1 MITGLTLAGWVHTS
15 FAQDADESPRELTTM
30 TLSEELRGTVRAP
43 EFPAGDQ
50 WLNTDHPLTLKEL
63 KGKIVLLDFW
73 TYCCINCMHV
83 IPDLKRLEEKYKDQ
97 LVVIGVH
104 SAKFKTEKDTDN
116 IRQAVLRYE
125 VHHPVINDSDFQVWS
140 GYGIRAWP
148 SFALIDPEGKV
159 VGITS
164 GEGIYETMDPIISEL
179 ADYYKK
185 EGKLNLKPFHY
196 ALEKDKQPQSILSF
210 PGKIAADEKS
220 DTLVI
225 SDSNHNRIVIADLDG
240 QIRQVIGSGAEGFQD
255 GDFQTAQFFRPQGV
269 FWDAPNQIIYVADTE
284 NHAIRKIDLEK
295 KTVETLAGSGHQ
307 ARAYNLEGPANKI
320 DLNSPWDLLK
330 KGDLLYIAM
339 AGSHQIW
346 TLDLKTG
353 DAKVFAGS
361 AREDI
366 IDGPL
371 KKAALA
377 QTSGLTT
384 DGNFIYSVDSETSS
398 LRQIDFNPTG
408 SVKTLVGKG
417 LFDFGDTD
425 GPAAQALFQ
434 HPIGVAYHEGLLYV
448 ADTYNNQ
455 VRLYDLKNRTVKTLL
470 GGPEAG
476 FQDGDAAQSLFNE
489 PCGLAF
495 AGDRLFITDTNNNVV
510 RIYDLKTRKV
520 STLILKNLAQ
530 MNPVVGKTKTA
541 IQISGQEISA
551 SVKELRFTLKLAN
564 GLELN
569 AQAPSQLELSSDD
582 PAILQSASVSVPL
595 TSKTVDIPV
604 TLHPGQTNIT
614 LNLTL
619 YYCSHGQEALCYFK
633 EASLDV
639 PVTVSEKGNPSFEV
653 HYTIP

>member
-1 MITGLTLAGWVHTS
+1 MNGLLTRILTLTTGLTLAAWVHTS

-73 TYCCINCMHV
+73 TYCCINCIHV
-83 IPDLKRLEEKYKDQ
+83 IPDLKRLEEKYKDE

-148 SFALIDPEGKV
+148 SFALIDPEGNV

-220 DTLVI
+220 NTLVI

-284 NHAIRKIDLEK
+284 NHAVRKIDLET

-307 ARAYNLEGPANKI
+307 ARAYNLEGPGNKI

-353 DAKVFAGS
+353 DAQVFAGS

-398 LRQIDFNPTG
+398 LRQ
-408 SVKTLVGKG
+408 SR
-417 LFDFGDTD
+417 
-425 GPAAQALFQ
+425 FQ
-434 HPIGVAYHEGLLYV
+434 PEP
-448 ADTYNNQ
+448 
-455 VRLYDLKNRTVKTLL
+455 VR
-470 GGPEAG
+470 
-476 FQDGDAAQSLFNE
+476 
-489 PCGLAF
+489 
-495 AGDRLFITDTNNNVV
+495 
-510 RIYDLKTRKV
+510 
-520 STLILKNLAQ
+520 
-530 MNPVVGKTKTA
+530 
-541 IQISGQEISA
+541 
-551 SVKELRFTLKLAN
+551 
-564 GLELN
+564 
-569 AQAPSQLELSSDD
+569 
-582 PAILQSASVSVPL
+582 
-595 TSKTVDIPV
+595 
-604 TLHPGQTNIT
+604 
-614 LNLTL
+614 
-619 YYCSHGQEALCYFK
+619 
-633 EASLDV
+633 
-639 PVTVSEKGNPSFEV
+639 
-653 HYTIP
+653 